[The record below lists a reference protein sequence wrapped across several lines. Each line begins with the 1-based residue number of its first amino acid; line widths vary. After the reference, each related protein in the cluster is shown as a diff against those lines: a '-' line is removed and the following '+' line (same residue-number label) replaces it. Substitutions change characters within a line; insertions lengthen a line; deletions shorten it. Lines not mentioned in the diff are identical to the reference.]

1 MYTPTGTQFRSI
13 LRRLCHLYPASKIA
27 EAVLGGLSSKNTRTH
42 TECLDELRRLVA
54 ESGSGWHVVGRKG
67 VKQIAKNVKSSSGE
81 IRNGALQVLQQV
93 WLSLQCDET
102 ELLKI
107 AGVKTQK
114 VKDLIHEKLRHQK
127 SSSSN
132 SSSKT
137 PKKTS
142 SRVTKKTPTKMVKTP
157 GKKPALAFKSPAISR
172 LTGSTS
178 VVASP
183 VNFNFKPLRVSLS
196 PGGIEE
202 EEGEEDVVVE
212 QEEEKKEDVVPVLK
226 KHIDSISCFAAFLKE
241 YPSGNDG
248 AGNDLLDL
256 AKESIESLTSSSLLS
271 NEFPQVCIAISTLND
286 VVYAAASQELSSTT
300 DGDEKLSEWRIKLK
314 SFLWQSVGVMQ
325 TMFSMSE
332 IAKCSSVKSLVA
344 VLKFTLNVLVHLRK
358 TCDEKQGKWYEIR
371 SRCNLLTI
379 HAAQHASRVT
389 TYLALFELYALVLR
403 NELVRDSQHVLQRL
417 LRKIKSHDSAM
428 SQDFKLEKQGTLQ
441 KKDVAKV
448 SRAGGHELLGFVG
461 GDDGEEESMRGG
473 RGGSRRKEY
482 SNNGV

>member
-1 MYTPTGTQFRSI
+1 M
-13 LRRLCHLYPASKIA
+13 
-27 EAVLGGLSSKNTRTH
+27 
-42 TECLDELRRLVA
+42 
-54 ESGSGWHVVGRKG
+54 GRKG

-127 SSSSN
+127 PSSSK
-132 SSSKT
+132 SSKT

-142 SRVTKKTPTKMVKTP
+142 RVTKTPTKMMKTP
-157 GKKPALAFKSPAISR
+157 GKKTALAFKSPAISR

-202 EEGEEDVVVE
+202 EEEEEDVVENVVE

-271 NEFPQVCIAISTLND
+271 KEFPQVCIAVSTLND
-286 VVYAAASQELSSTT
+286 VVFAAASQELSSTT

-403 NELVRDSQHVLQRL
+403 SELVRDSEHVLQRL

-428 SQDFKLEKQGTLQ
+428 SQDFKLEKQFCENI
-441 KKDVAKV
+441 V
-448 SRAGGHELLGFVG
+448 SVSSTIF
-461 GDDGEEESMRGG
+461 DTTQESC
-473 RGGSRRKEY
+473 SADCASSVRRT
-482 SNNGV
+482 

>member
-1 MYTPTGTQFRSI
+1 M
-13 LRRLCHLYPASKIA
+13 
-27 EAVLGGLSSKNTRTH
+27 
-42 TECLDELRRLVA
+42 
-54 ESGSGWHVVGRKG
+54 GRKG

-81 IRNGALQVLQQV
+81 IRNSALQVLQQV

-127 SSSSN
+127 PSSSK
-132 SSSKT
+132 SSKT

-142 SRVTKKTPTKMVKTP
+142 RVTKTPTKMMKTP
-157 GKKPALAFKSPAISR
+157 GKKPALAFKSAISR
-172 LTGSTS
+172 LTGNTS

-271 NEFPQVCIAISTLND
+271 KEFPEVCIAVSTLND
-286 VVYAAASQELSSTT
+286 VVFAAASQELSSTA

-403 NELVRDSQHVLQRL
+403 SELVRDSEHVLQRL

-428 SQDFKLEKQGTLQ
+428 SQDFKLEKQFCENI
-441 KKDVAKV
+441 V
-448 SRAGGHELLGFVG
+448 SVSSTIF
-461 GDDGEEESMRGG
+461 DTTQESC
-473 RGGSRRKEY
+473 SADCASSVRRT
-482 SNNGV
+482 